1 MVSKISTD
9 YKSFKLAVLT
19 YLTGIFFLNMMSVMI
34 KFIGDSYSPIQISL
48 YRNIFGLIPIL
59 LIFLFSTKLNEYK
72 HSLIIPKYWI
82 AVLRG
87 GCIALAQICFFT
99 ALVHIEFATATA
111 LSFATPL
118 VITILSIPIL
128 KQVVGIWRWSAV
140 ILGFSGVF
148 MIINPTSDI
157 FSFYSILPLGA
168 ALGYGLSMVLVRLF
182 PSDVP
187 SNIIQGHSQVS
198 SIFFSVL
205 FLVISFKYIEI
216 QNFKDFIFL
225 MLMGTFGGLGVF
237 LLIAAFRMT
246 KPLNVAPFEY
256 FGILFAF
263 TLGWV
268 IFGEAPFQDL
278 FPGIF
283 AIIGAG
289 LLIFWREKRKVK
301 KKNFADS

>member
-1 MVSKISTD
+1 MVSTISTD

-72 HSLIIPKYWI
+72 HSFIIPKYWI

-87 GCIALAQICFFT
+87 GCITFAQICFFT

-140 ILGFSGVF
+140 ILGFFGVF

-157 FSFYSILPLGA
+157 FSF
-168 ALGYGLSMVLVRLF
+168 
-182 PSDVP
+182 
-187 SNIIQGHSQVS
+187 
-198 SIFFSVL
+198 
-205 FLVISFKYIEI
+205 
-216 QNFKDFIFL
+216 
-225 MLMGTFGGLGVF
+225 
-237 LLIAAFRMT
+237 
-246 KPLNVAPFEY
+246 
-256 FGILFAF
+256 
-263 TLGWV
+263 
-268 IFGEAPFQDL
+268 
-278 FPGIF
+278 
-283 AIIGAG
+283 
-289 LLIFWREKRKVK
+289 
-301 KKNFADS
+301 